1 MLVKRRRSDRN
12 KASMAVYINTMR
24 NSISSYNR
32 THAAALLYAKLA
44 ILMAVLAV
52 LFSMQPSYAAE
63 GYEDVASSSEMS
75 SALTVGKYG
84 MMPIYA
90 RDIKDGTY
98 TVTTESSSSFFHI
111 VDTKLTVKK
120 NKMKAVI
127 LIASYSYKCVYMGT
141 GEEAAKAPLEDY
153 IFAEDT
159 DLGTTFEIPIEA
171 LNKEIPLT
179 AFSKRKKKWY
189 DRLIVVDA
197 STLPSTKIGFLVPD
211 YNRIESAI
219 ELYDQENGTNTREE
233 LEKRAAEAR
242 KKAKKGEESDGASE
256 PADINMKDGT
266 YSIEVNMTGGSGRAS
281 VSSPTWFIVKD
292 GKAYA
297 KLLWSS
303 SYYDFMIV
311 GGKKY
316 LNESVSGGNS
326 TFTIPIT
333 QFDTTMSVVGDTTS
347 MGDPVAIG
355 YKLTFYKDSIST
367 RNKIPQEAAKGV
379 IIIAAIVALLG
390 GILNYIIRK
399 HAEKRS

>member
-1 MLVKRRRSDRN
+1 MIRN
-12 KASMAVYINTMR
+12 GFAGKLKIYAAV
-24 NSISSYNR
+24 
-32 THAAALLYAKLA
+32 LA
-44 ILMAVLAV
+44 AVLAV
-52 LFSMQPSYAAE
+52 VLMMPETAFAAP

-84 MMPIYA
+84 MVPIYP
-90 RDIKDGTY
+90 RDIKDGKY
-98 TVTTESSSSFFHI
+98 NVTTESSSSFFHV

-120 NKMKAVI
+120 NKMTAVL
-127 LIASYSYKCVYMGT
+127 LIASYSYKCVYPGSA
-141 GEEAAKAPLEDY
+141 EDAAKAPLEDY
-153 IFAEDT
+153 VMAEDT
-159 DLGTTFEIPIEA
+159 DLGTTFEIPVEA
-171 LNKEIPLT
+171 LNQEFKLA

-189 DRLIVVDA
+189 DRLMVIDA
-197 STLPSTKIGFLVPD
+197 ATLPASAVRFTVPD

-233 LEKRAAEAR
+233 LEKKAAKAK
-242 KKAKKGEESDGASE
+242 KKAKKGEESDGATE
-256 PADINMKDGT
+256 PADIDMADGT

-281 VSSPTWFIVKD
+281 VSSPTWLIVKD

-316 LNESVSGGNS
+316 LNESKNGGNS

-355 YKLTFYKDSIST
+355 YKLTFYYDSIST
-367 RNKIPQEAAKGV
+367 RNKIPQEAARGV
-379 IIIAAIVALLG
+379 IIIAALVAIIG
-390 GILNYIIRK
+390 GILNYILKRR
-399 HAEKRS
+399 AEKKIYRKRGQ

>member
-1 MLVKRRRSDRN
+1 MTFLRKGTIKYIFPVLTV
-12 KASMAVYINTMR
+12 MALMTLAVIGADF
-24 NSISSYNR
+24 
-32 THAAALLYAKLA
+32 AAAEN
-44 ILMAVLAV
+44 V
-52 LFSMQPSYAAE
+52 YAAE

-84 MMPIYA
+84 MVPIYPK
-90 RDIKDGTY
+90 DIKQGRY
-98 TVTTESSSSFFHI
+98 NVTMESSSSFFHV

-120 NKMKAVI
+120 DKMTAVI

-153 IFAEDT
+153 IMGEET
-159 DLGTTFEIPIEA
+159 DLGTTFTIPVEA
-171 LNKEIPLT
+171 LNKEIELA

-189 DRLIVVDA
+189 DRLVLVDA
-197 STLPSTKIGFLVPD
+197 STLPSSKISFLVPD

-219 ELYDQENGTNTREE
+219 ELYDQENKTNTREE
-233 LEKRAAEAR
+233 LEKRAAKAK
-242 KKAKKGEESDGASE
+242 KKAKGGESDGATE
-256 PADINMKDGT
+256 PADIDMKDGT

-297 KLLWSS
+297 RLLWSS
-303 SYYDFMIV
+303 SYYDFMMV

-316 LNESVSGGNS
+316 LNESTSGGNS

-333 QFDTTMSVVGDTTS
+333 QFDTTMSVVGDTTA

-355 YKLTFYKDSIST
+355 YKLTFYRDSIST

-379 IIIAAIVALLG
+379 LLIAAIVIIVG
-390 GILNYIIRK
+390 GILNFIVK
-399 HAEKRS
+399 KKLEKQC

>member
-1 MLVKRRRSDRN
+1 MK
-12 KASMAVYINTMR
+12 
-24 NSISSYNR
+24 R
-32 THAAALLYAKLA
+32 THAGQFKILTAFLAVMLAALV
-44 ILMAVLAV
+44 MMPEAV
-52 LFSMQPSYAAE
+52 FAAP

-84 MMPIYA
+84 MVPIYP

-98 TVTTESSSSFFHI
+98 NVTTESSSSFFHV

-127 LIASYSYKCVYMGT
+127 LIASYSYKCVYPGT
-141 GEEAAKAPLEDY
+141 AEEASKAPLEDY
-153 IFAEDT
+153 VMADDT
-159 DLGTTFEIPIEA
+159 DLGTTFEIPVEA
-171 LNKEIPLT
+171 LNKEFPLA
-179 AFSKRKKKWY
+179 AFSKKKKKWY
-189 DRLIVVDA
+189 DRLMIVDA
-197 STLPSTKIGFLVPD
+197 STLPERAISFTVPD

-219 ELYDQENGTNTREE
+219 ELYDQEKGTNTREE
-233 LEKRAAEAR
+233 MEKRAAKAK
-242 KKAKKGEESDGASE
+242 KKAKKGEESDGATE
-256 PADINMKDGT
+256 PADIEMKDGV

-281 VSSPTWFIVKD
+281 VSSPTWLIVKD

-316 LNESVSGGNS
+316 LNESKNGGNS

-379 IIIAAIVALLG
+379 ILIAAVIAVLG
-390 GILNYIIRK
+390 GILNYILKKRAERK
-399 HAEKRS
+399 S

>member
-1 MLVKRRRSDRN
+1 MLAMRRRSEVN
-12 KASMAVYINTMR
+12 KASKIIYTNMKENIT
-24 NSISSYNR
+24 SENR
-32 THAAALLYAKLA
+32 IHAAALLIAAMA
-44 ILMAVLAV
+44 ILMAAFAIG
-52 LFSMQPSYAAE
+52 FSTQPASAAE

-84 MMPIYA
+84 MVPIYA
-90 RDIKDGTY
+90 RDVKDGTY
-98 TVTTESSSSFFHI
+98 NVTTESSSSFFHI

-120 NKMKAVI
+120 NKMTAVI

-141 GEEAAKAPLEDY
+141 GKEAAKAPLEDY

-159 DLGTTFEIPIEA
+159 ELGTTFEIPVEA
-171 LNKEIPLT
+171 LNKEIELT

-197 STLPSTKIGFLVPD
+197 SSLPSTKIDFLVPD
-211 YNRIESAI
+211 YSRIESAI

-242 KKAKKGEESDGASE
+242 KKASKGEESDGASE

-297 KLLWSS
+297 RLLWSS

-316 LNESVSGGNS
+316 LNESTNGGNS

-379 IIIAAIVALLG
+379 IIFAAVIAIIG
-390 GILNYIIRK
+390 GILNYILKKR
-399 HAEKRS
+399 AEKS

>member
-1 MLVKRRRSDRN
+1 
-12 KASMAVYINTMR
+12 MALMTLAVIGADF
-24 NSISSYNR
+24 
-32 THAAALLYAKLA
+32 AAAEN
-44 ILMAVLAV
+44 V
-52 LFSMQPSYAAE
+52 YAAE

-84 MMPIYA
+84 MVPIYPK
-90 RDIKDGTY
+90 DIKQGRY
-98 TVTTESSSSFFHI
+98 NVTMESSSSFFHV

-120 NKMKAVI
+120 DKMTAVI

-153 IFAEDT
+153 IMGEET
-159 DLGTTFEIPIEA
+159 DLGTTFTIPVEA
-171 LNKEIPLT
+171 LNKEIELA

-189 DRLIVVDA
+189 DRLVLVDA
-197 STLPSTKIGFLVPD
+197 STLPSSKISFLVPD

-219 ELYDQENGTNTREE
+219 ELYDQENKTNTREE
-233 LEKRAAEAR
+233 LEKRAAKAK
-242 KKAKKGEESDGASE
+242 KKAKGGESDGATE
-256 PADINMKDGT
+256 PADIDMKDGT

-297 KLLWSS
+297 RLLWSS
-303 SYYDFMIV
+303 SYYDFMMV

-316 LNESVSGGNS
+316 LNESTSGGNS

-333 QFDTTMSVVGDTTS
+333 QFDTTMSVVGDTTA

-355 YKLTFYKDSIST
+355 YKLTFYRDSIST

-379 IIIAAIVALLG
+379 LLIAAIVIIVG
-390 GILNYIIRK
+390 GILNFIVK
-399 HAEKRS
+399 KKLEKQC

>member
-1 MLVKRRRSDRN
+1 MRDRRRQSG
-12 KASMAVYINTMR
+12 AHFISQLGVLVLIAVFAMLAGFD
-24 NSISSYNR
+24 
-32 THAAALLYAKLA
+32 AA
-44 ILMAVLAV
+44 
-52 LFSMQPSYAAE
+52 PTYAAE

-84 MMPIYA
+84 MVPIYGK
-90 RDIKDGTY
+90 DIKDGTY
-98 TVTTESSSSFFHI
+98 TVTMESSSSFFHV

-120 NKMKAVI
+120 GKMSAVF

-153 IFAEDT
+153 IMAEET
-159 DLGTTFEIPIEA
+159 DLGTTFEIPVEA
-171 LNKEIPLT
+171 LNKEIPLA

-189 DRLIVVDA
+189 DRLIIIDA
-197 STLPSTKIGFLVPD
+197 ASLPSRAIDFLVPD
-211 YNRIESAI
+211 YDRIESAI
-219 ELYDQENGTNTREE
+219 ELYDQENGTDTREE
-233 LEKRAAEAR
+233 LEKRAAEAK
-242 KKAKKGEESDGASE
+242 KKAKNGEESDGASE
-256 PADINMKDGT
+256 PADIDMPDGT

-281 VSSPTWFIVKD
+281 VSSPTWLIVKD

-297 KLLWSS
+297 RLLWSS

-316 LNESVSGGNS
+316 LNESKNGGNS

-355 YKLTFYKDSIST
+355 YKLTFYRDSIST
-367 RNKIPQEAAKGV
+367 SNKIPQEAAKGV
-379 IIIAAIVALLG
+379 IAIAAIIALIG
-390 GILNYIIRK
+390 GILNYVLKRRQ
-399 HAEKRS
+399 EKKIYHKR

>member
-1 MLVKRRRSDRN
+1 MN
-12 KASMAVYINTMR
+12 
-24 NSISSYNR
+24 NR
-32 THAAALLYAKLA
+32 TTAELNRHINRLTILAAAF
-44 ILMAVLAV
+44 IVLAAMFV
-52 LFSMQPSYAAE
+52 CRTENVYAAP

-84 MMPIYA
+84 MVPIYA
-90 RDIKDGTY
+90 RDIKDGEY
-98 TVTTESSSSFFHI
+98 NVTTESSSSFFHV

-120 NKMKAVI
+120 DKMKAVI
-127 LIASYSYKCVYMGT
+127 LIASYSYKCIYLGT

-153 IFAEDT
+153 IMAKDT
-159 DLGTTFEIPIEA
+159 DLGTTFEIPVEA
-171 LNKEIPLT
+171 LNKEFELA

-189 DRLIVVDA
+189 DRLMVIDA
-197 STLPSTKIGFLVPD
+197 STLPASAVSILVPD

-233 LEKRAAEAR
+233 LEKRAAKAKQR
-242 KKAKKGEESDGASE
+242 AKKGEESDGATE
-256 PADINMKDGT
+256 PADIDMKDGT

-281 VSSPTWFIVKD
+281 VSSPTWLIVKD

-316 LNESVSGGNS
+316 LNESVNGGNS

-333 QFDTTMSVVGDTTS
+333 QFDTIMNVVGDTTS

-379 IIIAAIVALLG
+379 ILLAAIIAVVG
-390 GILNYIIRK
+390 GILNYALKK
-399 HAEKRS
+399 HFEKE

>member
-1 MLVKRRRSDRN
+1 MEYRSRKFDIRL
-12 KASMAVYINTMR
+12 
-24 NSISSYNR
+24 ISQ
-32 THAAALLYAKLA
+32 
-44 ILMAVLAV
+44 IGVLALIIV
-52 LFSMQPSYAAE
+52 IATIIGLDMETSYAAE

-84 MMPIYA
+84 MVPIYGK
-90 RDIKDGTY
+90 DIKDGTY
-98 TVTTESSSSFFHI
+98 NVTMESSSSFFHI
-111 VDTKLTVKK
+111 VDCKLTVKK
-120 NKMKAVI
+120 GKMKAVF

-153 IFAEDT
+153 IMAEDT
-159 DLGTTFEIPIEA
+159 DLGTTFEIPVEA
-171 LNKEIPLT
+171 LNKEIPLA
-179 AFSKRKKKWY
+179 AFSKKKKKWY
-189 DRLIVVDA
+189 DRLIIVDA
-197 STLPSTKIGFLVPD
+197 SSIPVTKIDFLVPD

-233 LEKRAAEAR
+233 LEKHAAEAR

-281 VSSPTWFIVKD
+281 VSSPTWLIVKD
-292 GKAYA
+292 KKAYA
-297 KLLWSS
+297 RLLWSS

-316 LNESVSGGNS
+316 LNESTNGGNS

-333 QFDTTMSVVGDTTS
+333 QFDTIMNVVGDTTS

-367 RNKIPQEAAKGV
+367 SNKIPQEAAKGV
-379 IIIAAIVALLG
+379 IFIAALVATIG
-390 GILNYIIRK
+390 GILNFILK
-399 HAEKRS
+399 KNAEKAIYHKRKD

>member
-1 MLVKRRRSDRN
+1 
-12 KASMAVYINTMR
+12 MALIVVI
-24 NSISSYNR
+24 
-32 THAAALLYAKLA
+32 AALIGLDLE
-44 ILMAVLAV
+44 
-52 LFSMQPSYAAE
+52 PSYAAE

-84 MMPIYA
+84 MVPIYP
-90 RDIKDGTY
+90 RDIKAGKY
-98 TVTTESSSSFFHI
+98 NVTTESSSSFFHV

-120 NKMKAVI
+120 NKMTAVL
-127 LIASYSYKCVYMGT
+127 LIASYSYKCVYPGSA
-141 GEEAAKAPLEDY
+141 EEAAKAPLKDY
-153 IFAEDT
+153 IMAEDT
-159 DLGTTFEIPIEA
+159 DIGTTFEIPVEA
-171 LNKEIPLT
+171 LNQEFKLA

-189 DRLIVVDA
+189 DRLMVIDA
-197 STLPSTKIGFLVPD
+197 ATLPASAVRFTVPD

-233 LEKRAAEAR
+233 LEKRAAKAK
-242 KKAKKGEESDGASE
+242 KKAKKGEESDGATE
-256 PADINMKDGT
+256 PADIDMPDGT

-281 VSSPTWFIVKD
+281 VSSPTWLIVKD

-297 KLLWSS
+297 RLLWSS
-303 SYYDFMIV
+303 SYYDFMVV

-316 LNESVSGGNS
+316 LNEANGGGNS

-355 YKLTFYKDSIST
+355 YKLTFYFDSIST

-379 IIIAAIVALLG
+379 ILIAAVIAVIG
-390 GILNYIIRK
+390 GILNYILK
-399 HAEKRS
+399 KKAEKRS

>member
-1 MLVKRRRSDRN
+1 MRRSFAGQL
-12 KASMAVYINTMR
+12 KIYAAV
-24 NSISSYNR
+24 
-32 THAAALLYAKLA
+32 LA
-44 ILMAVLAV
+44 AVLAV
-52 LFSMQPSYAAE
+52 VLMMPETAFAAP

-84 MMPIYA
+84 MVPIYP
-90 RDIKDGTY
+90 RDIKDGKY
-98 TVTTESSSSFFHI
+98 HVTTESSSSFFHV

-127 LIASYSYKCVYMGT
+127 LIASYSYKCIYLGSA
-141 GEEAAKAPLEDY
+141 EDAAKAPLEDY
-153 IFAEDT
+153 VMAEEG
-159 DLGTTFEIPIEA
+159 DLGATFEIPVEA
-171 LNKEIPLT
+171 LNQEFKLA
-179 AFSKRKKKWY
+179 AFSKRKRKWY
-189 DRLIVVDA
+189 DRLMVIDA
-197 STLPSTKIGFLVPD
+197 ATLPASAVRFTVPD

-233 LEKRAAEAR
+233 LEKKAAKAK
-242 KKAKKGEESDGASE
+242 KKAKKGEESDGATE
-256 PADINMKDGT
+256 PADIDMPDGT

-281 VSSPTWFIVKD
+281 VSSPTWLIVKD

-311 GGKKY
+311 GGKKF
-316 LNESVSGGNS
+316 LNESKNGGNS

-355 YKLTFYKDSIST
+355 YKLTFYYDSIST
-367 RNKIPQEAAKGV
+367 RNKIPQEAARGV
-379 IIIAAIVALLG
+379 IIIAALVAIIG
-390 GILNYIIRK
+390 GILNYILKRR
-399 HAEKRS
+399 AEKKIYRKRGQ